1 MKPSVN
7 ATVYLMVVN
16 DEVEQTIRTLATLQL
31 ASQQQGSAVR
41 HLASTQFGRI
51 DEVTEFELRQGRGT
65 TDFNL
70 ND

>member
-1 MKPSVN
+1 MKLSVS
-7 ATVYLMVVN
+7 ATVYLMIVN
-16 DEVEQTIRTLATLQL
+16 DEVEQTIRTLSTLQL

-41 HLASTQFGRI
+41 HFTSTQLGRI